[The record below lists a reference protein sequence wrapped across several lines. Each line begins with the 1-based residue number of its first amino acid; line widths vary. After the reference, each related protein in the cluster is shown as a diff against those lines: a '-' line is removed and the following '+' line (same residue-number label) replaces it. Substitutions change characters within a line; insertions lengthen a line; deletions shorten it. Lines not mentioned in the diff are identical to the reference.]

1 MIGKT
6 RLTIARYEN
15 GEINPPLKIIKRI
28 ADALNVSLDALISD
42 KDREMINFFKSVSL
56 DSSTEK
62 EDKTRFIKVE
72 FASEQYLVNPLKITK
87 LCLGEKSIT
96 IWFGDNDPLE
106 IFNFE
111 CTNFKEVKEQILKN
125 L

>member
-1 MIGKT
+1 MVDFKENLKKIRKVKNVTQNQLASLIGKT

-87 LCLGEKSIT
+87 LCLGEKSIRKR
-96 IWFGDNDPLE
+96 G
-106 IFNFE
+106 
-111 CTNFKEVKEQILKN
+111 KSK
-125 L
+125 